1 MQKLYLIMLRYLL
14 NSLAI
19 FSRARA
25 GKAALKF
32 IFTPR
37 VGRLRPQDRAFLAS
51 AQWGNVEAEGY
62 KVQYYLWDGSG
73 PTVLLAHGWESN
85 SARWHPLVERLLKRN
100 FRVLCID
107 APAHGES
114 GSPQFSAVLY
124 AQFIA
129 ALLQHLPADYAV
141 GHSAGAMA
149 LTYYETH
156 DPVHPLKKI
165 ALLGAPSTLRAVL
178 DLYTGFLKISKRA
191 KQGVDESI
199 LRKFGNPVEYYAIED
214 MALNLTT
221 ECLIVHDEHD
231 DTAPIAGA
239 VRTHRNWRGS
249 RLMRTSGLGHS
260 LQGDAVY
267 EAVIAF
273 LEARSAHP

>member
-1 MQKLYLIMLRYLL
+1 MQKFYLVMLRYLL
-14 NSLAI
+14 NGLAI

-25 GKAALKF
+25 GKAALKYF
-32 IFTPR
+32 FTPR
-37 VGRLRPQDRAFLAS
+37 IGRLRPQDREFLSS
-51 AQWGNVEAEGY
+51 AQWGHVTAKGY
-62 KVQYYLWDGSG
+62 KVQYYLWDGPG

-85 SARWHPLVERLLKRN
+85 SARWRPLVERLLQRN
-100 FRVLCID
+100 FRVLCLD

-124 AQFIA
+124 SQFVA
-129 ALLQHLPADYAV
+129 ALMRHLPADYAV

-156 DPVHPLKKI
+156 DPVRPLKKI
-165 ALLGAPSTLRAVL
+165 VLLGAPSTLRAVL

-191 KQGVDESI
+191 KQCVDEGI

-214 MALNLTT
+214 MALRLTT
-221 ECLIVHDEHD
+221 DCLIIHDEQD
-231 DTAPIAGA
+231 DTASIAGA

-249 RLMRTSGLGHS
+249 RLVRTSGLGHS

-273 LEARSAHP
+273 LETR